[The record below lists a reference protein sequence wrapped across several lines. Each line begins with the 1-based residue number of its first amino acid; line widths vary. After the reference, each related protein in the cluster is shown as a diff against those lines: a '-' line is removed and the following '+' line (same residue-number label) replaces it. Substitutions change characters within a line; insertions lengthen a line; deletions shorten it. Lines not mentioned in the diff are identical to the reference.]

1 MLVGEWL
8 NGTIFHRFEEGMIV
22 GKNTHPPPKKKK
34 LSNGGLFRLQDFAT
48 QLEAVR
54 CPQEKIRRILMVSLM
69 SCQLQTRLFL

>member
-1 MLVGEWL
+1 MLVVEWL

-22 GKNTHPPPKKKK
+22 GKNKPPKKK

-54 CPQEKIRRILMVSLM
+54 CPQEKIRRILM

>member
-1 MLVGEWL
+1 MLVVEWL

-22 GKNTHPPPKKKK
+22 GKNNPHQKK